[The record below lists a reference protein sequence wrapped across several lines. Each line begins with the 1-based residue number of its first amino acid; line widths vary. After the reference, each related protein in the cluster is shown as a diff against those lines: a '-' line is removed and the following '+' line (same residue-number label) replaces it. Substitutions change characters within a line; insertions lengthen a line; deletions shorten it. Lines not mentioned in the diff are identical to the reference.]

1 MFKAI
6 KFAVVGTIAFAT
18 LGGCATIVK
27 GTTQSVAIETPGA
40 PGAKCTLSSSS
51 VSNVTLVTP
60 ASVVIQKGAESVRV
74 LCKKE
79 CFDDGIGLITSGTE
93 AMAAGNIIAGGVIG
107 LGIDA
112 ASGAM
117 NKYNEQNQITMVPIK
132 GCKPS
137 GKIS

>member
-1 MFKAI
+1 MFKVI
-6 KFAVVGTIAFAT
+6 KLTVALTAFVALT
-18 LGGCATIVK
+18 GCATIVK
-27 GTTQSVAIETPGA
+27 GTTQSVALETPGA

-60 ASVVIQKGAESVRV
+60 ASVVLQKGSESVRV

-79 CFDDGIGLITSGTE
+79 CFEDGVGIITSGTE

-132 GCKPS
+132 GCKAS

>member
-1 MFKAI
+1 MFKVI
-6 KFAVVGTIAFAT
+6 KITVALAT
-18 LGGCATIVK
+18 LATLTGCATITK

-40 PGAKCTLSSSS
+40 PGAKCTLTSSS
-51 VSNVTLVTP
+51 VSNVTLITP
-60 ASVVIQKGAESVRV
+60 ASVVIQKGSESVRV

-79 CFDDGIGLITSGTE
+79 CFDDGVGLITSGTE

-137 GKIS
+137 GRVS

>member
-1 MFKAI
+1 MFKVI
-6 KFAVVGTIAFAT
+6 KFAVALTAVAAF
-18 LGGCATIVK
+18 GGCATIVK

-40 PGAKCTLSSSS
+40 PGAKCTLTSSS

-60 ASVVIQKGAESVRV
+60 ASVVIQKGSESVRV